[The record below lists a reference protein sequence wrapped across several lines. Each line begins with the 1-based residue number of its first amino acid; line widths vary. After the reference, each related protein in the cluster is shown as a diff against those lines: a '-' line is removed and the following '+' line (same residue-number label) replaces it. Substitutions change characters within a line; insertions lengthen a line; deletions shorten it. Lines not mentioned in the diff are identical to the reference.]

1 MLKAY
6 TAVEKA
12 NIDSAN
18 YKKEMLM
25 VLGLY
30 YCDHCGSFI
39 ESARD
44 DLINLIEE
52 NIEAGNKEFVVEE
65 QMVVSEAM
73 YKKCEYRSKYS
84 FSDLEDI
91 AYKYSSSKRI
101 SEKKEDGRLVVDVKY
116 TLTLLDDFI
125 RSREDPKH
133 LELAQITNRKKQD
146 PSYINYFQSIM
157 KPDEE
162 TGKVNILY
170 AWKNTAQCPICGKRM
185 SFVPPDLYNWDGLD
199 LKKMESAI
207 KINDHNMAVK
217 KVDKMFEEKMAFSS
231 AVPANNTLE
240 RQQLV
245 EYLQHVFE
253 LYSDIFFLKE
263 QLVNFDTEIIEA
275 KRMEIREKSQF
286 TEKCKKEMV
295 YLDKKLVQ
303 AESRNVAMS
312 LQIRPEDLGLHM
324 PQEPE
329 YSKPGF
335 FNKKKVNAEN
345 ERLRNKYEKAVQE
358 FNEKWEKEKTRE
370 VRQREEY
377 NAKALE
383 KQKQLI
389 KDLNAQKK
397 CLTDKLE
404 AGAGKLAISAV
415 REFYENEIEEI
426 NAKVSEACDVLKK
439 LLKSGILH
447 PKYWDFVAVSSI
459 YEYLSTGRC
468 STLEGGDGAYNLY
481 EAEILAN
488 RVIDQLDAVI
498 DSLNTIKRNQYLMYN
513 VLTSINRNIE
523 DISQKMSVAVDALSH
538 LESDVSSIKET
549 TEMIEYNTAKSAY
562 YSKVNAD
569 LTNALGYMVAM

>member
-18 YKKEMLM
+18 YKKERLM

-84 FSDLEDI
+84 FSALEDI

-133 LELAQITNRKKQD
+133 LELAQITNRKEQD

-170 AWKNTAQCPICGKRM
+170 AWKETAQCPICGKRM
-185 SFVPPDLYNWDGLD
+185 SFVPPDLYNRDGLD

-217 KVDKMFEEKMAFSS
+217 KVDKMFEKKMAFSS

-286 TEKCKKEMV
+286 TEKCQKEMV